1 MSSLVHYLRSAP
13 ILPSQNPQYDV
24 KGRQLP
30 FQESTLQRH
39 ERHAFLKASPLWR
52 RNAANWV
59 HDQQSVAPGSSVC
72 DKVFATHHGHSDHF
86 QSASSSESPSPRTPA
101 SPLNLPHTHADTYT
115 PHEQRMKLQT
125 AEALDAELQKLIL
138 ASHQIH
144 PPQHRQSRN
153 YKNLHLPNT
162 SIVGCQSQSPVT
174 SPPQRVQALTS
185 TPAGILSIFDSPSH
199 PVFSAYPSRH
209 INADEKLVHE
219 EPYVI
224 YSSSHSGFVF
234 PSAPTTNH
242 SAAGIGEFSSASLRS
257 PFHCRSLPSPLTS
270 PSSSSYPRTLTP
282 LASCAGSTSPKPRT
296 GDH

>member
-13 ILPSQNPQYDV
+13 ILPSENPQYDV

-59 HDQQSVAPGSSVC
+59 HDQRSAAPGSS
-72 DKVFATHHGHSDHF
+72 
-86 QSASSSESPSPRTPA
+86 SASSSESPSPRTPA

-125 AEALDAELQKLIL
+125 AEVLDAELQKLIL

-162 SIVGCQSQSPVT
+162 SIVGCQSKSPVMT

-185 TPAGILSIFDSPSH
+185 TPAGSIFDSPSH

-209 INADEKLVHE
+209 INAGEKLVHE
-219 EPYVI
+219 EPYII

-234 PSAPTTNH
+234 PSIPTTNH
-242 SAAGIGEFSSASLRS
+242 SAAGIGEFPYPASASLRS
-257 PFHCRSLPSPLTS
+257 PFRCRSLPSPLTS
-270 PSSSSYPRTLTP
+270 PSSSSFPRTLTP

>member
-1 MSSLVHYLRSAP
+1 MLQIGCMTSGQQLQVHPYVVQSLLP
-13 ILPSQNPQYDV
+13 IMVILII
-24 KGRQLP
+24 
-30 FQESTLQRH
+30 
-39 ERHAFLKASPLWR
+39 
-52 RNAANWV
+52 
-59 HDQQSVAPGSSVC
+59 
-72 DKVFATHHGHSDHF
+72 F

-125 AEALDAELQKLIL
+125 AEVLDAELQKLIL

-162 SIVGCQSQSPVT
+162 SIVGCQSKSPVMT

-185 TPAGILSIFDSPSH
+185 TPAGSIFDSPSH

-209 INADEKLVHE
+209 INAGEKLVHE
-219 EPYVI
+219 EPYII

-234 PSAPTTNH
+234 PSIPTTNH
-242 SAAGIGEFSSASLRS
+242 SAAGIGEFPYPASASLRS
-257 PFHCRSLPSPLTS
+257 PFRCRSLPSPLTS
-270 PSSSSYPRTLTP
+270 PSSSSFPRTLTP